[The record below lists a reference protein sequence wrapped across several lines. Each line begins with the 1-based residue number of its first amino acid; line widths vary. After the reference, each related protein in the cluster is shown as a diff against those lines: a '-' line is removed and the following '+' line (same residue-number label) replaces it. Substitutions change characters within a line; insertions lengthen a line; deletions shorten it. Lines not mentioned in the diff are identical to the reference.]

1 MDSIIKNKGF
11 TLIEVLVAI
20 TIIAILIIPLIGV
33 VTGQFKKDQNI
44 IDKKLA
50 LQLAREAM
58 EKALQP
64 GTVTDDSAEV
74 AATGKRWLVVTD
86 VIDGQ
91 EGDEPALG
99 TDPLEVQIRVYL
111 PPSKRDYSSLTALKS
126 P

>member
-1 MDSIIKNKGF
+1 MKNKGF

-44 IDKKLA
+44 VDKKMA

-64 GTVTDDSAEV
+64 GLVADDSVEV
-74 AATGKRWLVVTD
+74 FADGKRWLIVTD

-99 TDPLEVQIRVYL
+99 TDPLEVQVRVYL
-111 PPSKRDYSSLTALKS
+111 PPAKEIYSSLTALKS

>member
-1 MDSIIKNKGF
+1 MYSIIKNKGF

-20 TIIAILIIPLIGV
+20 TIIAILVIPLIGV
-33 VTGQFKKDQNI
+33 VTRQFKTDQNI
-44 IDKKLA
+44 IDKKTA

-64 GTVTDDSAEV
+64 GTITDDSVEV
-74 AATGKRWLVVTD
+74 SASGKKWLVIAD

-111 PPSKRDYSSLTALKS
+111 PPTKNVYSSLTALKS

>member
-1 MDSIIKNKGF
+1 M
-11 TLIEVLVAI
+11 AI
-20 TIIAILIIPLIGV
+20 TIIAILIIPLIGI

-44 IDKKLA
+44 VDRKMA
-50 LQLAREAM
+50 LQLAREVM

-64 GTVTDDSAEV
+64 GMVADDSVEV
-74 AATGKRWLVVTD
+74 SADGKKWLIVTD

-99 TDPLEVQIRVYL
+99 TDPLEVQVRIYL
-111 PPSKRDYSSLTALKS
+111 PPAKEIYSSLTALKS

>member
-111 PPSKRDYSSLTALKS
+111 PPSKEIYSSLTALKS

>member
-1 MDSIIKNKGF
+1 MKNKGF

-20 TIIAILIIPLIGV
+20 TIIAILIIPLIGI

-44 IDKKLA
+44 VDRKMA
-50 LQLAREAM
+50 LQLAREVM

-64 GTVTDDSAEV
+64 GMVADDSVEV
-74 AATGKRWLVVTD
+74 SADGKKWLIVTD

-99 TDPLEVQIRVYL
+99 TDPLEVQVRIYL
-111 PPSKRDYSSLTALKS
+111 PPAKEIYSSLTALKS

>member
-1 MDSIIKNKGF
+1 MKNKGF

-44 IDKKLA
+44 VDKKMA

-64 GTVTDDSAEV
+64 GIVIDDSTEV
-74 AATGKRWLVVTD
+74 SASGKKWLVITD

-91 EGDEPALG
+91 EGDEPVLG
-99 TDPLEVQIRVYL
+99 TDPLEVQVRIYL
-111 PPSKRDYSSLTALKS
+111 PPAKDIYSSLTALKS